1 MMTLQLFDCSFKF
14 SSLNICNSCPD
25 KEPFSHLR
33 VMASVLIHS
42 HGCTSED
49 PLELFKNFSFVYLAA
64 LCLSLVA
71 ERWGCSLV
79 AVCGLFIGVTS
90 VVVEHGL

>member
-1 MMTLQLFDCSFKF
+1 
-14 SSLNICNSCPD
+14 
-25 KEPFSHLR
+25 
-33 VMASVLIHS
+33 MASVLIHS

-71 ERWGCSLV
+71 ERWGCCLV
-79 AVCGLFIGVTS
+79 AVCGLFIGATS
-90 VVVEHGL
+90 LVVEHGL